1 MSAPRVYFAMA
12 RDGLFFKGA
21 ARVHPKFEVPSK
33 AILYQSIWASVLLL
47 SGSFDQLTDMLIFA
61 AFIFYGLGA
70 SAVFILR
77 KRNPDQKPAF
87 QVPGYPVVPA
97 VFIVFCLVLV
107 VNAVIEQPIQSGA
120 GLLLIASG
128 IPFYLYWHKSARVQ

>member
-1 MSAPRVYFAMA
+1 
-12 RDGLFFKGA
+12 
-21 ARVHPKFEVPSK
+21 
-33 AILYQSIWASVLLL
+33 
-47 SGSFDQLTDMLIFA
+47 MLIFA

-77 KRNPDQKPAF
+77 RKNVGQKPDF

-97 VFIVFCLVLV
+97 VFIAFCLVLV
-107 VNAVIEQPIQSGA
+107 VNAIIEQPIQSGA

-128 IPFYLYWHKSARVQ
+128 IPFYLYWSKKLAAKETK